1 LLDRNEAPRVDLELP
16 GRSFD
21 RRLGI
26 DGLDGAG
33 GLSLAALAVLMI
45 GVATRSA

>member
-26 DGLDGAG
+26 DGLG